1 MTGPGKRIRTEL
13 PVCADGLTIDELPHS
28 WHQTT
33 YRNSR
38 LRCGNCGARVVLRGV
53 WFDIR
58 GLPNDAFV
66 CEKLKDCIEG
76 RVHEWSAE
84 TFDIRAYR
92 FTCRHCGVSVAI
104 RGAEYE
110 VPGK

>member
-38 LRCGNCGARVVLRGV
+38 LRCGSCGARVVLRGV

-58 GLPNDAFV
+58 GLPNDAFMS
-66 CEKLKDCIEG
+66 EKLKDCIEDM
-76 RVHEWSAE
+76 VHEWSIE
-84 TFDIRAYR
+84 HDMHAYR
-92 FTCRHCGVSVAI
+92 FTCERCHASVVV
-104 RGAEYE
+104 RGTEY
-110 VPGK
+110 VVGAK